1 MEKGTKSLIR
11 EAINKELV
19 NVINSLDKE
28 QKMKHLE
35 HALILKLGLGV
46 CDEIDRGELKNLV
59 FAHDKLKS
67 ESGFSRSQEVIDD
80 IVGEYREDFE
90 RC

>member
-1 MEKGTKSLIR
+1 MEKGTKRLIR

-35 HALILKLGLGV
+35 HALILNGLGV
-46 CDEIDRGELKNLV
+46 CDEIDGGELKNLV

-67 ESGFSRSQEVIDD
+67 ESIFSRSGEVIDD
-80 IVGEYREDFE
+80 IVGEYRGDFE
-90 RC
+90 KC